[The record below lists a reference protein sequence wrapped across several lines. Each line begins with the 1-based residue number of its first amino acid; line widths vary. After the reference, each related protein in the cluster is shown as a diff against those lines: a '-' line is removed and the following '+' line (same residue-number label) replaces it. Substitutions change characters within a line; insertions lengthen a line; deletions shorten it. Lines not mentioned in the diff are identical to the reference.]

1 VEKIAQWIR
10 KYSWFI
16 LGIVA
21 ILSLFFFWE
30 IRGVRFEDDVTKYVP
45 ASDPEVSFYNSLE
58 EKFSGFQKKSMV
70 VALEF
75 DDLFT
80 PENLS
85 LLQNVVEKISGLP
98 SVQSVTALTNMP
110 EIVTTEYGIEVREV
124 VEELP
129 KTQEEAEGLKERLR
143 GNELVWGKMVTQ
155 DGKATVLAIAFFNG
169 IDERRAIEEV
179 KKVVAES
186 VPSKVRVTFFGA
198 RVIMDEMSKDSQRN
212 MRVLTPIAGLVLLAI
227 LYFGFRS
234 VRGVLLPIFVA
245 LLAALWTMGIAV
257 SLGRSFTVITA
268 ALPVLLLALVTAY
281 GIHFINRYYEERMY
295 SEGPEVAERTLQGVF
310 VPILLSALT
319 TIGGFL
325 SLLTAKIRP
334 VSDFGLYSAVGVLFG
349 MVFATFG
356 LGAFYAVFPSRRA
369 SHHFVHHSEGGQG
382 DYLNRFLR
390 FLAGMLSHRKKVV
403 VALLVGVT
411 ALLCVGVPSIHV
423 DTTVRVQ
430 MGPEHPI
437 TRLIEYFKE
446 RFGSTDYNYLCVT
459 TESVRNP
466 FVLREM
472 VRISQYLKK
481 YRNFGEPS
489 SLASF
494 ILDLNEAMEGWKAIP
509 LEGEKI
515 ENLWFFVGDSDYI
528 KGRISQD
535 ERETLVEFRASETT
549 SAELKREVREARN
562 FLALRP
568 KKVKLVPLE
577 AQEAQERLAQWI
589 VEDLELFGVSFFD
602 HEAVRHTALQFIRKP
617 WQDFVQPEASFL
629 DEVVEDA
636 RLEIE
641 DLGLSADRVQ
651 EALASSLQE
660 NVPLGR
666 VLEEVLGVSGE
677 DAQYLEGVL
686 STSLERVAKKEKV
699 LAFRKE
705 VEKLLGRELGKDL
718 DFVFYEVLDEAVY
731 KEAEDGDVTVTYRI
745 TGTPIISNHISE
757 MLFSQQAKSMVL
769 AFVIVFGLLLA
780 QLRSL
785 QKASIAMVPIL
796 LTVATSFGIMGWFRI
811 PLNVATLMVASIAIG
826 AGIDYTIHFSSRWYK
841 ETSSGNSGAHAL
853 RVTFVNTGRGILL
866 NAIGVSGGLY
876 VLALSRISML
886 RIFGSL
892 VATVLLVGVF
902 YTFFALAL
910 LLHLEEYLK
919 GNNNERS

>member
-1 VEKIAQWIR
+1 M
-10 KYSWFI
+10 
-16 LGIVA
+16 A
-21 ILSLFFFWE
+21 IFSLFFFWE

-45 ASDPEVSFYNSLE
+45 ADDPEVSFYNSLE
-58 EKFSGFQKKSMV
+58 EKFSGFQKKSMI

-75 DDLFT
+75 ENLFT

-85 LLQNVVEKISGLP
+85 LLQSVVEEISELP

-110 EIVTTEYGIEVREV
+110 EIVATEYGIEVREV

-129 KTQEEAEGLKERLR
+129 KTQEEAESLRERLQ

-155 DGKATVLAIAFFNG
+155 DGKATIVAIAFFNG
-169 IDERRAIEEV
+169 VDERKAIEEV
-179 KKVVAES
+179 KKAVAEII
-186 VPSKVRVTFFGA
+186 PSRVRATFFGA

-212 MRVLTPIAGLVLLAI
+212 MRVLTPVAGLVLLAI

-234 VRGVLLPIFVA
+234 VRGVFLPIFVA
-245 LLAALWTMGIAV
+245 LLAALWTMGFAV

-295 SEGPEVAERTLQGVF
+295 GEGPKVAEKTLQGVF

-319 TIGGFL
+319 TMGGFL

-334 VSDFGLYSAVGVLFG
+334 VSDFGLYSAIGVFFG

-356 LGAFYAVFPSRRA
+356 LGAFYAVFPSRHA
-369 SHHFVHHSEGGQG
+369 PHHFVHHSEEGRG

-403 VALLVGVT
+403 VTLLVGVT
-411 ALLCVGVPSIHV
+411 VFLCVGIPSIHV

-437 TRLIEYFKE
+437 TRLIEYFKD

-459 TESVRNP
+459 TENVRNP
-466 FVLREM
+466 FVLREI
-472 VRISQYLKK
+472 VRISQYLKRYK
-481 YRNFGEPS
+481 SFGEPS

-494 ILDLNEAMEGWKAIP
+494 VLDLNEAMEGWKAIP
-509 LEGEKI
+509 LETEKI

-549 SAELKREVREARN
+549 SAELKREVKEAN
-562 FLALRP
+562 SFLALRP
-568 KKVKLVPLE
+568 KRVKLIPLE
-577 AQEAQERLAQWI
+577 SEEARERLAQWI
-589 VEDLELFGVSFFD
+589 VEDLELFGISSFD
-602 HEAVRHTALQFIRKP
+602 HEAVRWTTLQFIEKP
-617 WQDFVQPEASFL
+617 WQDFVRPEASFL
-629 DEVVEDA
+629 NEVIEDA
-636 RLEIE
+636 LLEIE
-641 DLGLSADRVQ
+641 DLGLGTDRVQ
-651 EALASSLQE
+651 EALAYSLRE
-660 NVPLGR
+660 NVSF
-666 VLEEVLGVSGE
+666 EEVLEGVLGINGE
-677 DAQYLEGVL
+677 EAQYLGGVL
-686 STSLERVAKKEKV
+686 STSLERVAKREKV

-705 VEKLLGRELGKDL
+705 IEKLLRQELGKDL

-731 KEAEDGDVTVTYRI
+731 MEAEDGDVTVAYRV

-769 AFVIVFGLLLA
+769 AFVIVFGLLLG
-780 QLRSL
+780 QFRSL

-796 LTVATSFGIMGWFRI
+796 LTVITSFGIMGWFRI

-841 ETSSGNSGAHAL
+841 EMDSDNSGIHAL

-910 LLHLEEYLK
+910 LLHLEEYLR
-919 GNNNERS
+919 GSNNERS